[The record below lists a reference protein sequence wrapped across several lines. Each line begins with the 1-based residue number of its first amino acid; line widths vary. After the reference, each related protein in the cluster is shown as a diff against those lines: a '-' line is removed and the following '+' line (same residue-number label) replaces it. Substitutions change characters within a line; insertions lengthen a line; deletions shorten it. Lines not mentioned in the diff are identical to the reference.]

1 MVQALQS
8 YFYTLQNVIC
18 FVGGKKKTPLRTWLV
33 CFIELKIETYMIL
46 KMVLIN

>member
-18 FVGGKKKTPLRTWLV
+18 FVGGKKKKPSENMTGVFYR
-33 CFIELKIETYMIL
+33 IKNRNIHDLKNGL
-46 KMVLIN
+46 D